1 MKEMNRQG
9 FSLTE
14 LLVAIGIVGV
24 LVAAS
29 IASYSRV
36 RLQGLDAAA
45 QAHGSTVIQAL
56 QGYLALY
63 LSVSPQDLMSGQLR
77 TLPDADYT
85 GAPGG
90 MPGLVN
96 GKNCTV
102 SFTLRDPI
110 ANQPTPYSWPAAK
123 RGVGCALGLQGNSF
137 VVYTWAQRSNKFYV
151 NGNR

>member
-1 MKEMNRQG
+1 MKGMNRQG

-14 LLVAIGIVGV
+14 LLVTVGIIGV

-45 QAHGSTVIQAL
+45 QAHGGVVIQAL

-63 LSVSPQDLMSGQLR
+63 LSVSPQNLMSGQLH
-77 TLPDADYT
+77 TLPNADYT

-90 MPGLVN
+90 MPNLVN

-102 SFTLRDPI
+102 PFTLRDPT
-110 ANQPTPYSWPAAK
+110 ANQLTPYSWPAAR

-151 NGNR
+151 NGSH